1 MTMLAINWGNALIIT
16 LIGFSLVFLVL
27 VLLIGVIKIFG
38 MIFAGKPQQ
47 QSVATVAAA
56 ATVEKNDEEEMAA
69 LAFALHM
76 FYDMHD
82 EESDVLTIVH
92 EDAAYSPWNQKSI
105 TF

>member
-1 MTMLAINWGNALIIT
+1 MLAINWGNALIIT
-16 LIGFSLVFLVL
+16 VVGFSLVFAVL
-27 VLLIGVIKIFG
+27 VLLIGVIKVFG
-38 MIFAGKPQQ
+38 LVFAEKPLK

-56 ATVEKNDEEEMAA
+56 APAESDEEEMAA
-69 LAFALHM
+69 IAFALHM

-92 EDAAYSPWNQKSI
+92 EDAAYSPWNQKSV

>member
-16 LIGFSLVFLVL
+16 VVGFSLVFAVL
-27 VLLIGVIKIFG
+27 VLKIFG
-38 MIFAGKPQQ
+38 LVFAEKPQK

-56 ATVEKNDEEEMAA
+56 APVQSDEEEMAA
-69 LAFALHM
+69 IAFALHM

-92 EDAAYSPWNQKSI
+92 EDAAYSPWNQKSV

>member
-16 LIGFSLVFLVL
+16 VVGFSLVFTML

-38 MIFAGKPQQ
+38 LVFAEKPQK

-56 ATVEKNDEEEMAA
+56 APVESDEEEMAA
-69 LAFALHM
+69 IAFALHM

>member
-1 MTMLAINWGNALIIT
+1 MLAINWGNALIIT
-16 LIGFSLVFLVL
+16 VVGFSLVFAVL

-38 MIFAGKPQQ
+38 LVFAENPPK

-56 ATVEKNDEEEMAA
+56 APVQSDEEEMAA
-69 LAFALHM
+69 VAFALHM

-92 EDAAYSPWNQKSI
+92 EDAAYSPWNQKSV

>member
-16 LIGFSLVFLVL
+16 VVGFSLVFAVL

-38 MIFAGKPQQ
+38 LVFAEKPQK

-56 ATVEKNDEEEMAA
+56 APVQSDEEEMAA
-69 LAFALHM
+69 VAFALHM

-82 EESDVLTIVH
+82 EESDVLTMFTKTRHTRRGIKKV
-92 EDAAYSPWNQKSI
+92 
-105 TF
+105 

>member
-16 LIGFSLVFLVL
+16 VVGFSLVFAVL

-38 MIFAGKPQQ
+38 LVFAEKPQN

-56 ATVEKNDEEEMAA
+56 APVQSDEEEMAA
-69 LAFALHM
+69 VAFALHM

-92 EDAAYSPWNQKSI
+92 EDAAYSPWNQKSV

>member
-1 MTMLAINWGNALIIT
+1 MTMLAINWGNALTIT
-16 LIGFSLVFLVL
+16 VVGFSLVFAML

-38 MIFAGKPQQ
+38 LVFAEKPQK
-47 QSVATVAAA
+47 QSVAAVAAA
-56 ATVEKNDEEEMAA
+56 APAESNEEEMAA
-69 LAFALHM
+69 VAFALHM

>member
-1 MTMLAINWGNALIIT
+1 MLAINWGNALIIT
-16 LIGFSLVFLVL
+16 VVGFSLVFLVL

-38 MIFAGKPQQ
+38 KIFAAKPQQ
-47 QSVATVAAA
+47 PVVAAA
-56 ATVEKNDEEEMAA
+56 AAAAPVATDEEEEMAA